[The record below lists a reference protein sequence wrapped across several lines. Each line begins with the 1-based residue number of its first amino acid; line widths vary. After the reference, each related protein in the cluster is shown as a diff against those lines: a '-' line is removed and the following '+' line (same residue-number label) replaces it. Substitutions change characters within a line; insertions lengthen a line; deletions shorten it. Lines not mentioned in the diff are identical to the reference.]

1 MLKTVVKPNSY
12 QDSINLMLLTNKI
25 NTLDGV
31 IQSQIMMGTDA
42 NKDIFFNAGLLT
54 DEAKAANPS
63 DMVIVVETDD
73 EAVVDTVLAET
84 EAFLADLSVKKE
96 AAGGPAEATSWEEA
110 IAQLPD
116 ANMALFSI
124 PGEYAAPELERAL
137 TWASTCSASPTTLR
151 LRTRFA

>member
-63 DMVIVVETDD
+63 DMVIVVETD
-73 EAVVDTVLAET
+73 VTLILV
-84 EAFLADLSVKKE
+84 
-96 AAGGPAEATSWEEA
+96 GG
-110 IAQLPD
+110 IQ
-116 ANMALFSI
+116 
-124 PGEYAAPELERAL
+124 
-137 TWASTCSASPTTLR
+137 
-151 LRTRFA
+151 